1 MTERPAIKGYLY
13 VLGSILLVTLAQLAM
28 KWGVM
33 QLPAW
38 QASLDIMLAHPV
50 PLLVITAGVG
60 CYALSLLCWLAAL
73 HFTPLNIAYPLAQHQ
88 LCACLPAG
96 GQHTELCRTAGAGQG
111 GGSDLHPAG
120 GRAGGDKTG
129 GQEAQRPLTH
139 HGLARYPPCARAASS
154 ALFL

>member
-1 MTERPAIKGYLY
+1 MKGDNTGVGKEPAVTGRPALKGYLY

-73 HFTPLNIAYPLAQHQ
+73 HFTPLNIAYPLLSTSYA
-88 LCACLPAG
+88 LVYLLAVTIPSFAEPLEPGKAVGVIFILLGAVLVGIKPASK
-96 GQHTELCRTAGAGQG
+96 Q
-111 GGSDLHPAG
+111 D
-120 GRAGGDKTG
+120 
-129 GQEAQRPLTH
+129 
-139 HGLARYPPCARAASS
+139 AS
-154 ALFL
+154 

>member
-1 MTERPAIKGYLY
+1 MRGDNTGVGKEPAVTERPAIKGYLY

-38 QASLDIMLAHPV
+38 QASLDVMLAHQL

-73 HFTPLNIAYPLAQHQ
+73 HFTPLNIAYPLLSTSYA
-88 LCACLPAG
+88 LVYLLAVTIPSFAEPLEPGKAVG
-96 GQHTELCRTAGAGQG
+96 VIFILLGAVLVGIK
-111 GGSDLHPAG
+111 PV
-120 GRAGGDKTG
+120 GRKRNA
-129 GQEAQRPLTH
+129 H
-139 HGLARYPPCARAASS
+139 
-154 ALFL
+154 

>member
-1 MTERPAIKGYLY
+1 MKGDNTGVGKESAVTGRPAIKGYLY

-73 HFTPLNIAYPLAQHQ
+73 HFTPLNIAYPLLSTSYA
-88 LCACLPAG
+88 LVYLLAVTIPSFAEPLEPGKAVG
-96 GQHTELCRTAGAGQG
+96 VIFILLGAVLVGIK
-111 GGSDLHPAG
+111 PV
-120 GRAGGDKTG
+120 GRKRNA
-129 GQEAQRPLTH
+129 H
-139 HGLARYPPCARAASS
+139 
-154 ALFL
+154 

>member
-1 MTERPAIKGYLY
+1 MSGVGKEPAVTGRPAIKGYLY

-73 HFTPLNIAYPLAQHQ
+73 HFTPLNIAYPLLSTSYA
-88 LCACLPAG
+88 LVYLLAVSIFAEPLEPGKAVGVIFILLGAVLVGIKPASK
-96 GQHTELCRTAGAGQG
+96 QGA
-111 GGSDLHPAG
+111 S
-120 GRAGGDKTG
+120 
-129 GQEAQRPLTH
+129 
-139 HGLARYPPCARAASS
+139 
-154 ALFL
+154 

>member
-1 MTERPAIKGYLY
+1 MKGDNTGVGKEPVVTGRPALKGYLY

-38 QASLDIMLAHPV
+38 QASLDIMLAHPL

-73 HFTPLNIAYPLAQHQ
+73 YFTPLNIAYPLLSTSYA
-88 LCACLPAG
+88 LVYLLAVTIPSFAEPLEPGKAMG
-96 GQHTELCRTAGAGQG
+96 VIFILLGAVLVGIK
-111 GGSDLHPAG
+111 PV
-120 GRAGGDKTG
+120 GRKRNA
-129 GQEAQRPLTH
+129 H
-139 HGLARYPPCARAASS
+139 
-154 ALFL
+154 